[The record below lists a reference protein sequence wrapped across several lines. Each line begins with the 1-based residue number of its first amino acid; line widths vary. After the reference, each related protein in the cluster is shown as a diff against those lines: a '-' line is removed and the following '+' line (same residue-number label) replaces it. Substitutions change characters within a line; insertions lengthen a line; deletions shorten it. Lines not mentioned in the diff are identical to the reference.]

1 MGKSLYVLL
10 VLVNSTFSW
19 LPNKFLEFPKSKVSF
34 VAKIDDLYQDNVR
47 LSREI
52 SKWERR
58 IATKSKERREAKLEA
73 SELKVII

>member
-19 LPNKFLEFPKSKVSF
+19 LLNKFLEFPKSKVSF